1 MPEDPSA
8 LEGPPMYG
16 LFQAIVPTC
25 EGEKIGG
32 CNFDHEPNDFEMRKK
47 KKKKNLWNIVFKK
60 KNAPIFG
67 F

>member
-47 KKKKNLWNIVFKK
+47 KKKKNL
-60 KNAPIFG
+60 
-67 F
+67 

>member
-1 MPEDPSA
+1 
-8 LEGPPMYG
+8 
-16 LFQAIVPTC
+16 
-25 EGEKIGG
+25 
-32 CNFDHEPNDFEMRKK
+32 MRKK